1 MRRVQAPIRSGG
13 EFPIN
18 HLKLKLV
25 LDWDGTCTVR
35 DSLVAA
41 VHDLGD
47 PSIYDAGL
55 QETFATYGEALAA
68 EVHTLRCTSDEAAA
82 WAVEHVELRAGFH
95 ELVERFDTVIASS
108 GLQQLIL
115 PVLER
120 EGVEVEVRSNDA
132 IPSPDGWEVIFRDE
146 GVCSTCS
153 DKCKRRSLPDGD
165 PLVFVGDGWSD
176 RCASLAA
183 DRVFARTGLA
193 AYLDKEGIPYEPY
206 ETFFDVAAAL
216 T

>member
-1 MRRVQAPIRSGG
+1 MRAV
-13 EFPIN
+13 
-18 HLKLKLV
+18 V
-25 LDWDGTCTVR
+25 DWDGTITVR

-47 PSIYDAGL
+47 PSIYDSSL
-55 QETFATYGEALAA
+55 QEQFSSYGEALAA
-68 EVHTLRCTSDEAAA
+68 EVGTIRASAEEMAA
-82 WAVEHVELRAGFH
+82 WAVEHVEIRPGFH
-95 ELVERFDTVIASS
+95 EFVDRYAPLIVSS
-108 GLQQLIL
+108 GLPQIIV

-120 EGVEVEVRSNDA
+120 EGLELEVRSNDA
-132 IPSPDGWEVIFRDE
+132 EVRPDGWRVIFRDA
-146 GVCSTCS
+146 GVCPVCG
-153 DKCKRRSLPDGD
+153 DKCKRRSLPQER

-193 AYLDKEGIPYEPY
+193 EYLDEQGVAYTPY